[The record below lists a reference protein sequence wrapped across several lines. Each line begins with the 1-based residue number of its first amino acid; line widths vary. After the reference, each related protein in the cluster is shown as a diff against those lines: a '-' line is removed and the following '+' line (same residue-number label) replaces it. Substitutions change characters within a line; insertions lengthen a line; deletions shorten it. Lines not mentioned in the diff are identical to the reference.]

1 MSRVLQNF
9 LERFVRQG
17 NLEVETASGACFRLG
32 DGTGPAAAI
41 RFADFAAEWR
51 LLLDPELAVGEL
63 FMDGRLIVT
72 RGAIF
77 DVLTIATRNIALA
90 DQPRWLAAVQKWRG
104 RLKRWGQR
112 NSLASAR
119 RNVEHHYD
127 IDPRIYDLFLDSDRL
142 YSCAYFETPDQS
154 LDESQLA
161 KKRHIASKLLVEP
174 RHRVLDI
181 GSGWG
186 GLALYLA
193 RACDAQVTGITLSR
207 EQIAIARRRAEDE
220 GLTSKAAFAL
230 TDYRD
235 VDQIFDRI
243 VSVGMFEHVGLGYYD
258 AFFQRV
264 AKLLTDDGVAL
275 IHTIGN
281 TGAPMPTAPWIV
293 KYIFPGG
300 YIPSLSEIL
309 PSIERAGL
317 IVSDVEI
324 LRLHYAET
332 LRHWRERFM
341 ARRAEAVAISGE
353 KFCRMWEFYL
363 SLCEAAFRAGI
374 NVVFQIQLVKKVDAA
389 PLTRDYIGTRE
400 SVLRATEARELE
412 PS

>member
-9 LERFVRQG
+9 LERFVRLG
-17 NLEVETASGACFRLG
+17 NLEVETASGASIRLG

-41 RFADFAAEWR
+41 RFADSAAQWR
-51 LLLDPELAVGEL
+51 LLFDPELAVGEL
-63 FMDGRLIVT
+63 FMDKRLIVT
-72 RGAIF
+72 RGTIF

-90 DQPRWLAAVQKWRG
+90 EQPRWLAALQKLRNWI
-104 RLKRWGQR
+104 KRRTQR
-112 NSLASAR
+112 NAPDIAR

-142 YSCAYFETPDQS
+142 YSCAYFESADQS

-161 KKRHIASKLLVEP
+161 KKRHIAAKLLIEP
-174 RHRVLDI
+174 GLRVLDI

-193 RACDAQVTGITLSR
+193 RVCGAQVTGVTLSR
-207 EQIAIARRRAEDE
+207 EQIAVARRRAEDE
-220 GLTSKAAFAL
+220 ELAARVAFVL

-258 AFFQRV
+258 AFFKCIARS
-264 AKLLTDDGVAL
+264 LSEDGVAL

-281 TGAPMPTAPWIV
+281 TKGPMPTAPWIV
-293 KYIFPGG
+293 KHIFPGG

-341 ARRAEAVAISGE
+341 ARHAEAAAISGE

-363 SLCEAAFRAGI
+363 ALCEAAFRAGF

-389 PLTRDYIGTRE
+389 PLTRDYVGARE
-400 SVLRATEARELE
+400 GVLRGTEMRELE
-412 PS
+412 AR

>member
-1 MSRVLQNF
+1 MSCVLQNF
-9 LERFVRQG
+9 LERFVRLG
-17 NLEVETASGACFRLG
+17 NLEVETASGVSFRLG

-41 RFADFAAEWR
+41 CFADSAAEWR
-51 LLLDPELAVGEL
+51 LLFDPELAVGEL

-90 DQPRWLAAVQKWRG
+90 EQPRWLAAIQKWRG

-112 NSLASAR
+112 NSPASAR

-127 IDPRIYDLFLDSDRL
+127 IDPRIDDLFLDSDRL

-174 RHRVLDI
+174 GQRVLDI

-193 RACDAQVTGITLSR
+193 RACEAQVTGITLSR

-220 GLTSKAAFAL
+220 GLASKAAFAL

-235 VDQIFDRI
+235 VDQTFDRI

-258 AFFQRV
+258 AFFQCV

-275 IHTIGN
+275 IYTIGN
-281 TGAPMPTAPWIV
+281 TGGADADGAVDCEIH
-293 KYIFPGG
+293 
-300 YIPSLSEIL
+300 LS
-309 PSIERAGL
+309 R
-317 IVSDVEI
+317 
-324 LRLHYAET
+324 RLHSQPIRNPAVD
-332 LRHWRERFM
+332 R
-341 ARRAEAVAISGE
+341 ARGAD
-353 KFCRMWEFYL
+353 C
-363 SLCEAAFRAGI
+363 FRRGI
-374 NVVFQIQLVKKVDAA
+374 LGCI
-389 PLTRDYIGTRE
+389 TR
-400 SVLRATEARELE
+400 
-412 PS
+412 